1 MAEWRTCDIE
11 RSINEGIRRLTG
23 IGRQPETV
31 HMSPATRCQLIA
43 ESPHI
48 TCALERGKIVEYI
61 FGLKVEIRK
70 DFEDDKL
77 YIE

>member
-11 RSINEGIRRLTG
+11 RSINEGIRRLKG

-31 HMSPATRCQLIA
+31 HMSPATRCQLIE

-48 TCALERGKIVEYI
+48 TFVVKDGSEYI
-61 FGLKVEIRK
+61 FGLKIKIRE